1 MEKELSKSQ
10 KRVERQKR
18 REERRKERESK
29 KNGAVK
35 AEPAAEVKKKKS
47 LPGYVAKY
55 RHEIHEWLRH
65 YMTLICKADDAGVPY
80 VKNMTRNE
88 RNDFIQEYVD
98 ISEFLTGL
106 DEYLEEEKEKAKD

>member
-1 MEKELSKSQ
+1 M
-10 KRVERQKR
+10 
-18 REERRKERESK
+18 
-29 KNGAVK
+29 N
-35 AEPAAEVKKKKS
+35 AEPVAEVKKKKS
-47 LPGYVAKY
+47 LPGYIAKY

-80 VKNMTRNE
+80 IRNMTRDE

-106 DEYLEEEKEKAKD
+106 DEYLEEEKLSKVQST